1 MKIDRKDLVLRGRLK
16 TPNDLIVVGV
26 DPGFAST
33 GVAVLGCTPKRE
45 FYIIRA
51 VYIPTSPS
59 IPMKEIRKS
68 SKHRVMDEDLRR
80 YVMIARKYDEILKLY
95 QPKVIGVEAY
105 VLNRHQIKVGS
116 QNDAIKAMA
125 VYGCIVGLS
134 GITNAFVRI
143 SIAASLANRF
153 LQTRK
158 SEKFLIQDSVCAEVD
173 GLAFALNKSLVV
185 GVEHIADA
193 AGHGIIA
200 TEWFWKANTGVKS

>member
-16 TPNDLIVVGV
+16 SPDDFIVIGV

-33 GVAVLGCTPKRE
+33 GVAIMGCTPKRE

-51 VYIPTSPS
+51 VYIPTKPS
-59 IPMKEIRKS
+59 TTMKKS

-80 YVMIARKYDEILKLY
+80 YVVIAKKYNELLKLY
-95 QPKVIGVEAY
+95 QPRVIGVEAY
-105 VLNRHQIKVGS
+105 VLNRHQIQVSS

-134 GITNAFVRI
+134 GITKAFVRI
-143 SIAASLANRF
+143 SIAASLAHRF

-173 GLAFALNKSLVV
+173 GLEFALGKTLVN

-200 TEWFWKANTGVKS
+200 TEWYWKSNMGVKS